1 MFTNG
6 TYTGKSLWVSTV
18 DGRFLEEVEKRETW
32 ETHHKL
38 STCNCCQST
47 LGTREA
53 YVASDVKTGRGYT
66 SAIIYS
72 TIQGEK
78 IRIIQ
83 GGKIRQRLYKEKME
97 RGKYIAVFNLFKNS
111 IKITYA

>member
-6 TYTGKSLWVSTV
+6 TFIGGNHGGLALWME
-18 DGRFLEEVEKRETW
+18 GFWRRWKMRETW
-32 ETHHKL
+32 EGHHKL

-53 YVASDVKTGRGYT
+53 YVTSDVRTGGGYT

-83 GGKIRQRLYKEKME
+83 GGKIGQRLYKEKME
-97 RGKYIAVFNLFKNS
+97 RGKIYTSF
-111 IKITYA
+111 